1 MTIER
6 RQLGR
11 SGLEVTRLGLG
22 LAAIGRPGYITLGRA
37 RDLPGSRSPDAMWAR
52 CAEVLDAGRA
62 AGLRYLDAARSYG
75 RAEEFLGR
83 WLVERGVARDEV
95 TVGSKWGYRDTA
107 GWTVDAPV
115 HEQKEHSVERFR
127 GQLAETRALL
137 GDRVDLYQIHSATVE
152 SGALGDAALLVAL
165 VEARR
170 RAAFRA
176 VGVTLSGPESA
187 RALELALAARV
198 DGERVFDVVQATFN
212 VLEPSLGPRLATAH
226 DEGLGVIVKEVHA
239 NGRLADTNDR
249 PDDRVLLAGLH
260 AAAPGV
266 PVDRLAVAFVLAHPF
281 VDVALS
287 GAATVAQLASH
298 AAAAG
303 TPAPDGVRERL
314 AALAE
319 PPERYWRTRGALP
332 WS

>member
-37 RDLPGSRSPDAMWAR
+37 RDLPGPRSPDAMWAR

-95 TVGSKWGYRDTA
+95 TVGSKWGYRYTA

-170 RAAFRA
+170 RA
-176 VGVTLSGPESA
+176 VPSGS
-187 RALELALAARV
+187 R
-198 DGERVFDVVQATFN
+198 
-212 VLEPSLGPRLATAH
+212 
-226 DEGLGVIVKEVHA
+226 
-239 NGRLADTNDR
+239 
-249 PDDRVLLAGLH
+249 
-260 AAAPGV
+260 
-266 PVDRLAVAFVLAHPF
+266 
-281 VDVALS
+281 
-287 GAATVAQLASH
+287 
-298 AAAAG
+298 
-303 TPAPDGVRERL
+303 
-314 AALAE
+314 
-319 PPERYWRTRGALP
+319 
-332 WS
+332 